1 MFIHIK
7 FCLSQQ
13 ILDSQT
19 SFLSLSV
26 MSKVGDNHIIFYSGN
41 IVLDVCVGL

>member
-7 FCLSQQ
+7 SCLSKQ

-19 SFLSLSV
+19 SLSLSV
-26 MSKVGDNHIIFYSGN
+26 MSKVGDNHIIFYSSN